1 MMATPSPT
9 LLVFRSMRLA
19 LLLSLA
25 ALALGAAAAPIAVDD
40 HNLKQLRAWVQRAS
54 RPEKL

>member
-1 MMATPSPT
+1 MAAPSPT
-9 LLVFRSMRLA
+9 LLFFRTMRLA

-40 HNLKQLRAWVQRAS
+40 HNLMQLRA
-54 RPEKL
+54 

>member
-1 MMATPSPT
+1 
-9 LLVFRSMRLA
+9 MRLA

-25 ALALGAAAAPIAVDD
+25 ALALGASAAPIAVDD